1 MKSIKIMLLGIAIV
15 LLMMNIHLFFS
26 NLLVTDLLSI
36 FGFIFIIVGYISIDE
51 S

>member
-36 FGFIFIIVGYISIDE
+36 FGFIFIIVGYISSDE